1 MSSLEDFPPEM
12 HEPMRV
18 AAKAGFKPEPTEL
31 TQKREQICARL
42 EKEAKAATSPSVQL
56 VLSRLQ
62 QVLVTLGPK
71 NMYAEAP
78 FKLFSEALNKY
89 REDASA
95 PKPLPSIVDECVAF
109 CQEYLKATGYPES
122 PAKGAPEKSAPA
134 AAPAPKQPTHVAKD
148 GFDSGSK
155 SKPAGPKL
163 SEEQFGPVGSTN
175 PTTAESNA
183 ETVKQLIHIIKG

>member
-1 MSSLEDFPPEM
+1 MALEDFPPEM

-18 AAKAGFKPEPTEL
+18 AAKAGFKPEPAEL
-31 TQKREQICARL
+31 AQKREQICAQL
-42 EKEAKAATSPSVQL
+42 EKEAKAASSPSVQQ

-62 QVLVTLGPK
+62 QVLVTLGAK
-71 NMYAEAP
+71 NVYAETP

-109 CQEYLKATGYPES
+109 CQEYLKVTGYPET
-122 PAKGAPEKSAPA
+122 PAQTTPEKSAPA
-134 AAPAPKQPTHVAKD
+134 AAPTAKQPTHVTKD

-155 SKPAGPKL
+155 SKAAGPKL
-163 SEEQFGPVGSTN
+163 SEEQFSPTGTTN
-175 PTTAESNA
+175 QPTESNA